1 MVYIVETRRF
11 FRKSPDFLKTSTSK
25 LLQNRQEQFATCRLH
40 HSHRIMVKQTQKQ
53 NLWRSKGD
61 TCPIAE
67 QVIDN
72 EDCVR
77 PYEGEPVADEEWIAQ
92 YKAKRNSAE
101 ERLQIHRNRLEGFE
115 TLGNW
120 YV

>member
-1 MVYIVETRRF
+1 MSSSSFSTDYGQTDAETEF
-11 FRKSPDFLKTSTSK
+11 M
-25 LLQNRQEQFATCRLH
+25 E
-40 HSHRIMVKQTQKQ
+40 IE
-53 NLWRSKGD
+53 GD

-101 ERLQIHRNRLEGFE
+101 ERLQIHRNRLKGLE
-115 TLGNW
+115 TLDNW